1 MTSKLTIVIPAFNE
15 SESLPRVIPSLLT
28 ICETEDWQIIIVNDG
43 STDET
48 KNILLQW
55 EHSARIKIIHHKVN
69 KGYGGAIKTGIEN
82 TITKFCITYDAD
94 GQHHTESVKFLLQC
108 MEDSNADLIVGGRTK
123 KYSSG
128 ILRETGK
135 WIIRKLAKILL
146 PLNIND
152 LNSGM
157 KIYQTDLAKKYLP
170 LCPNSM
176 ALSDT
181 ITLIFISQKHLVLER
196 PIQINNRIAG
206 ESTIGV
212 NTAMQTVIEII
223 NILMLFN
230 PLKIFIPIALFF
242 FVLTSVWQIPIFLK
256 GNGLSVGAL
265 LGYVFSFVIFLL
277 GLIAEQLGLIRKLI
291 LHKYE

>member
-15 SESLPRVIPSLLT
+15 SASLPKVIPDLLT
-28 ICETEDWQIIIVNDG
+28 TCETEDWQIIIINDG
-43 STDET
+43 STDDT

-55 EHSARIKIIHHKVN
+55 EESPRIKIIHHKVN
-69 KGYGGAIKTGIEN
+69 RGYGGAIKSGIEN
-82 TITKFCITYDAD
+82 TLTKFCITYDAD
-94 GQHHTESVKFLLQC
+94 GQHHIESVKYLLQY
-108 MEDSNADLIVGGRTK
+108 MEKSNADLIVGGRTQ

-128 ILRETGK
+128 KLRETGK

-176 ALSDT
+176 AYSDI
-181 ITLIFISQKHLVLER
+181 ITLIFISQKHLVLEK
-196 PIQINNRIAG
+196 PIQVNERIAG

-212 NTAMQTVIEII
+212 STAMQTVIEII

-230 PLKIFIPIALFF
+230 PLKIFIPTAILFF
-242 FVLTSVWQIPIFLK
+242 AITTLWQIPIFLK

-265 LGYVFSFVIFLL
+265 FGYVFSFVIFLL

-291 LHKYE
+291 LHRNG

>member
-1 MTSKLTIVIPAFNE
+1 MTSKLTIVIPAYNE
-15 SESLPRVIPSLLT
+15 SKSLPTVIPSLLM
-28 ICETEDWQIIIVNDG
+28 ISEVENWQIIIVNDG

-48 KNILLQW
+48 KNVLMQW
-55 EHSARIKIIHHKVN
+55 ENNPRIKLIHHKVN

-82 TITKFCITYDAD
+82 TSTPFCITYDAD
-94 GQHHTESVKFLLQC
+94 GQHHEESVKYLLQC
-108 MEDSNADLIVGGRTK
+108 IEDSNADMIVGERPQ

-128 ILRETGK
+128 IFRETGK
-135 WIIRKLAKILL
+135 WMIRKIAKILL

-157 KIYQTDLAKKYLP
+157 KIYQTNLAKKYLP

-176 ALSDT
+176 AYSDT
-181 ITLIFISQKHLVLER
+181 MTLIFISQKHLVLEK
-196 PIQINNRIAG
+196 PIQVNARIAG

-212 NTAMQTVIEII
+212 STAMQTVIEII

-230 PLKIFIPIALFF
+230 PLKIFIPAALFF
-242 FVLTSVWQIPIFLK
+242 FAITSFWQIPIFLK

>member
-1 MTSKLTIVIPAFNE
+1 MTSKLTIVIPAYNE
-15 SESLPRVIPSLLT
+15 SASLPKVIPDLLST
-28 ICETEDWQIIIVNDG
+28 CEKEDWQIIIVNDG
-43 STDET
+43 STDDT
-48 KNILLQW
+48 KNLLIEW
-55 EHSARIKIIHHKVN
+55 ELNPRIRVIHHKVN

-82 TITKFCITYDAD
+82 TITEFCITYDAD

-108 MEDSNADLIVGGRTK
+108 MVDSNADLIVGARPQ

-128 ILRETGK
+128 KLRETGK

-157 KIYQTDLAKKYLP
+157 KIYQTELAKKYLP

-176 ALSDT
+176 AYSDI
-181 ITLIFISQKHLVLER
+181 ITLIFISQKHLVLEK
-196 PIQINNRIAG
+196 PIQVNARIAG

-212 NTAMQTVIEII
+212 STAMQTIIEII

-230 PLKIFIPIALFF
+230 PLKIFIPTALLFF
-242 FVLTSVWQIPIFLK
+242 AITTFWQIPIFLK

-291 LHKYE
+291 LHRNG